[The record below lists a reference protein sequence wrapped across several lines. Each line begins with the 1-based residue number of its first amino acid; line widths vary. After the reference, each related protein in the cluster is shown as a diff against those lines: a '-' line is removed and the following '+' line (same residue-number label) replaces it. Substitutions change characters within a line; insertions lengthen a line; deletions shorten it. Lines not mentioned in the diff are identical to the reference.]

1 MHSAPKFTLL
11 RCCLLPYLP
20 LQHHQRLLLLQLV
33 AMRTEVLLLA
43 VLVAAAALLS
53 SLDSRSDVRLLEI
66 GDGDLE
72 LVPLD
77 GAAGPE
83 SIIFD
88 KGGEGPF
95 TGVSDGR
102 VLRRSGGGRSTPARR
117 RSCKF
122 LCPSPSIM
130 VAL

>member
-1 MHSAPKFTLL
+1 MFLL
-11 RCCLLPYLP
+11 IFFRSFSVRSLAM
-20 LQHHQRLLLLQLV
+20 
-33 AMRTEVLLLA
+33 AMRAEVLLLA

-102 VLRRSGGGRSTPARR
+102 VLRWRPEERR
-117 RSCKF
+117 WEEHSCSAPE
-122 LCPSPSIM
+122 L
-130 VAL
+130 